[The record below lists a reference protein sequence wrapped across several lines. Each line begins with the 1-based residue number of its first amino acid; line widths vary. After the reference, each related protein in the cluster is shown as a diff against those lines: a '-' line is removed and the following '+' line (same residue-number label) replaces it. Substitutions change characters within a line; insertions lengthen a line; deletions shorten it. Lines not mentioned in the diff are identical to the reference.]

1 MKLAQDK
8 NMQTIILLLVGT
20 ILAILSAITTE
31 MTLSKIIY
39 ISASLFFVY
48 GLIVNIKRRI
58 KEKNTQWL
66 SPFIIPLNDGKNYIL
81 IFLLV
86 T

>member
-1 MKLAQDK
+1 MKLAKDK

-31 MTLSKIIY
+31 MTLLKIIY
-39 ISASLFFVY
+39 ISVSLFFVY

-58 KEKNTQWL
+58 KEKNTQ
-66 SPFIIPLNDGKNYIL
+66 
-81 IFLLV
+81 
-86 T
+86 

>member
-39 ISASLFFVY
+39 IIASLFFVY

-58 KEKNTQWL
+58 KEKNTQ
-66 SPFIIPLNDGKNYIL
+66 
-81 IFLLV
+81 
-86 T
+86 

>member
-31 MTLSKIIY
+31 RHSQK
-39 ISASLFFVY
+39 
-48 GLIVNIKRRI
+48 
-58 KEKNTQWL
+58 
-66 SPFIIPLNDGKNYIL
+66 
-81 IFLLV
+81 
-86 T
+86 

>member
-31 MTLSKIIY
+31 TTLLKIIY
-39 ISASLFFVY
+39 ISVSLFFVY
-48 GLIVNIKRRI
+48 GLIVNIKRKI
-58 KEKNTQWL
+58 KEKNIQ
-66 SPFIIPLNDGKNYIL
+66 
-81 IFLLV
+81 
-86 T
+86 

>member
-39 ISASLFFVY
+39 ISASLFFLY

-58 KEKNTQWL
+58 KEKNTQ
-66 SPFIIPLNDGKNYIL
+66 
-81 IFLLV
+81 
-86 T
+86 

>member
-66 SPFIIPLNDGKNYIL
+66 SPFIIPLNDGWKTTYW
-81 IFLLV
+81 FLLV